1 MRARLTLLLLLLALL
16 GTAAP
21 ARASAP
27 ADLGAASAA
36 GQGFLARYVL
46 PVGRVVRRD
55 QGGDTVSSGQAQAM
69 LVSVALGDARR
80 FAAVW
85 SWTRRHLE
93 RRDGLLASHWRS
105 GRVVNAQAASDA
117 DLDAARALILAGRRF
132 RAPAYRRAGVR
143 LAAAILARET
153 ISIGGMRVL
162 VAGPWAVRRR
172 PAAVNPS
179 YWAPRTFELLARAT
193 GDRRFTALEHSAAR
207 LGGALTSTSPHLPP
221 DWAAVRSNGGIT
233 ATSVPGRRPSTPQFS
248 FAAARLP
255 IRFAES
261 CTGTARALSAREW
274 PFFAA
279 QPPDRIGLAYR
290 LDGTETAPAQSA
302 VVLVAAAAA
311 AQVAGQS
318 AARDALLARAESVD
332 ARFPTYYGAA
342 WTALGRLELTTSL
355 LGGCAG

>member
-1 MRARLTLLLLLLALL
+1 
-16 GTAAP
+16 
-21 ARASAP
+21 
-27 ADLGAASAA
+27 
-36 GQGFLARYVL
+36 
-46 PVGRVVRRD
+46 
-55 QGGDTVSSGQAQAM
+55 
-69 LVSVALGDARR
+69 
-80 FAAVW
+80 
-85 SWTRRHLE
+85 
-93 RRDGLLASHWRS
+93 
-105 GRVVNAQAASDA
+105 
-117 DLDAARALILAGRRF
+117 
-132 RAPAYRRAGVR
+132 
-143 LAAAILARET
+143 
-153 ISIGGMRVL
+153 
-162 VAGPWAVRRR
+162 
-172 PAAVNPS
+172 
-179 YWAPRTFELLARAT
+179 
-193 GDRRFTALEHSAAR
+193 
-207 LGGALTSTSPHLPP
+207 
-221 DWAAVRSNGGIT
+221 VRSNGGIT

-279 QPPDRIGLAYR
+279 QPPNRIGLAYR